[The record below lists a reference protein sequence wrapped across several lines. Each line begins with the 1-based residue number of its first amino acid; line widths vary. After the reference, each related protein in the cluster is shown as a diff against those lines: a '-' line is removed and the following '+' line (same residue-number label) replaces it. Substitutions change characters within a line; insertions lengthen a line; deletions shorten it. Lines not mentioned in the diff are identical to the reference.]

1 MMLVSLV
8 KAKVHVFDGNGN
20 KEREITLPELFSYP
34 VRPDLIRRAF
44 HASFTRGL
52 QPKGRDPMAGKRT
65 TAESYGINLGL
76 ARVPR
81 VKGSGEAAL
90 APNTVGG
97 RLAFPPSTRER
108 IVERINEKEKRLATI
123 SALAATANVKVV
135 TARGHKSQ
143 GEVPIVVSD
152 DVGKL
157 SKAKDVEAYFV
168 KIGLKEELERAS
180 NKRIRAGKGK
190 MRGRRY
196 KKTVGPLIV
205 VHDRK
210 LPIIEAASNL
220 PGVDVVYAG
229 DVSVI
234 HLAPGGHPG
243 RLTIFT
249 ESSLDILDKR
259 LGGVVRK

>member
-1 MMLVSLV
+1 
-8 KAKVHVFDGNGN
+8 
-20 KEREITLPELFSYP
+20 
-34 VRPDLIRRAF
+34 
-44 HASFTRGL
+44 
-52 QPKGRDPMAGKRT
+52 
-65 TAESYGINLGL
+65 
-76 ARVPR
+76 
-81 VKGSGEAAL
+81 
-90 APNTVGG
+90 
-97 RLAFPPSTRER
+97 
-108 IVERINEKEKRLATI
+108 
-123 SALAATANVKVV
+123 
-135 TARGHKSQ
+135 
-143 GEVPIVVSD
+143 
-152 DVGKL
+152 
-157 SKAKDVEAYFV
+157 V